1 MLEYLLARRR
11 LLLIALALAG
21 AGALTAQPEWARAIG
36 ADVWNIPAL
45 KAQMRE
51 SSDNMARLDAADEE
65 VLRRVAIKEGVVSDL
80 IAGHIT
86 LTEAA
91 DQFAQLSAPRDLE
104 ILRVT
109 TPGETDQEKFAR
121 NVLRYAALRLPG
133 GERDEVMCRLEAEF
147 QVILSGSAGG

>member
-1 MLEYLLARRR
+1 M
-11 LLLIALALAG
+11 
-21 AGALTAQPEWARAIG
+21 T
-36 ADVWNIPAL
+36 D
-45 KAQMRE
+45 
-51 SSDNMARLDAADEE
+51 
-65 VLRRVAIKEGVVSDL
+65 
-80 IAGHIT
+80 IT